1 MLLRI
6 FWIPRYVFILLFT
19 NLSDH
24 SQIDLDFAAVELA
37 YSPALLSTISL
48 LLSMY
53 DTMLSD
59 KANRLSRSYIDR
71 SPHYSVLQGL
81 MNHALLVLDHNTS
94 VARNSS
100 TA

>member
-1 MLLRI
+1 
-6 FWIPRYVFILLFT
+6 
-19 NLSDH
+19 
-24 SQIDLDFAAVELA
+24 
-37 YSPALLSTISL
+37 
-48 LLSMY
+48 MY